1 MGARLKRAGTGIA
14 VAAILSLC
22 VAAAAAASAGPVDR
36 AFPGGRINQLAIN
49 DGPTEGS
56 FADAAYEYSGC
67 GAAAHE
73 VACTWQVDVGLA
85 PDGFELCPSNR
96 EALATIWTSGEQ
108 SANGAV
114 ASGPRSFVLRGIPGQ
129 LLCVVLDRTS
139 TSEWEGWRSTV
150 RESTVLDAVVM
161 GPELISP
168 IEALERRIA
177 AASPP
182 AQTEPPPIPPAIVV
196 NPDCRTLSIGN
207 VSYVFAYRQMGCWKA
222 RNLATMAHLSRAA
235 PNGYRCTAKEGG
247 GKRCWR
253 QGHAKKYFEW
263 HPPRGRRA
271 AASR

>member
-36 AFPGGRINQLAIN
+36 AFPGGHIDQLAIN

-56 FADAAYEYSGC
+56 FADVAYEYSGC
-67 GAAAHE
+67 GGAAHE
-73 VACTWQVDVGLA
+73 VACTWRVDVGLA

-96 EALATIWTSGEQ
+96 EALATIWTSGGQ
-108 SANGAV
+108 STNGAV
-114 ASGPRSFVLRGIPGQ
+114 ASGPRSFALRGTPGQ
-129 LLCVVLDRTS
+129 LLCVVLDQTS
-139 TSEWEGWRSTV
+139 TVEWEGWKSTAGG
-150 RESTVLDAVVM
+150 STVLDAVVM

-182 AQTEPPPIPPAIVV
+182 AQTEPPPIPPAIAVSD
-196 NPDCRTLSIGN
+196 DCRTLSIGD
-207 VSYVFAYRQMGCWKA
+207 VSYVFVYRQMGCWKA
-222 RNLATMAHLSRAA
+222 RNLATMAHLSHAA
-235 PNGYRCTAKEGG
+235 PSGYRCAAKEGG

-253 QGHAKKYFEW
+253 QGHPKKHLEW
-263 HPPRGRRA
+263 HLPRGRGA
-271 AASR
+271 AAPR